1 MLRSIG
7 QETEDPESST
17 SLPRRFYAQANE
29 QIMASKIKNGSYTAL
44 DATAALQLVSFSLF
58 VGGVRGWENA
68 LQIAG
73 DWYEKTGVLQH
84 ENPLRAMWELNVTAK
99 FASRLV
105 VWFDIFSC
113 KHQFHNPSH
122 PRIDSSSMR
131 RRRVLRCS
139 RNEAIYGH
147 GLPSDSHP
155 FHCNLIFQ
163 SADRNSS
170 PCIAFFSFK
179 TKKPHTIPNIHA
191 WIHCFLIAITLQKPA
206 RFLATYRKMLRQ
218 NDESVASQKFWR
230 KDLNMQATMGAP
242 DAVLLSI
249 AEIADLAA
257 WKDQEKKQGSLS
269 YRELNLRADAIEQ
282 DLRLC
287 KEELELEEA
296 RAVLASSSGVQ
307 SANGAYFGSAYANTT
322 TGMTIPGVAT
332 SAPGT
337 PSSTSGESVSSFMHA
352 TPSGAA
358 PISLPLSFPEASTAS
373 TQGTSPTADLF
384 SAFPGGAAPVGS
396 NASRPNTSSSGGST
410 TRIIP
415 VSDPVLPQGLSDTE
429 VRRRTA
435 RIFLEGTSLYLQS
448 IVNDSNPNVAEVVEG
463 VRSTMEAAYLLPPS
477 DVDKSLVFPFFM
489 AGVMAES
496 PEQREFFRARLS
508 AHRAVGNCSEAV
520 KLMEAV
526 WKRREDASL
535 LAAAQGIAGVKQ
547 RVHWRDVMNELGM
560 KLLFI

>member
-1 MLRSIG
+1 
-7 QETEDPESST
+7 
-17 SLPRRFYAQANE
+17 
-29 QIMASKIKNGSYTAL
+29 
-44 DATAALQLVSFSLF
+44 
-58 VGGVRGWENA
+58 
-68 LQIAG
+68 
-73 DWYEKTGVLQH
+73 
-84 ENPLRAMWELNVTAK
+84 
-99 FASRLV
+99 
-105 VWFDIFSC
+105 
-113 KHQFHNPSH
+113 
-122 PRIDSSSMR
+122 
-131 RRRVLRCS
+131 
-139 RNEAIYGH
+139 
-147 GLPSDSHP
+147 
-155 FHCNLIFQ
+155 
-163 SADRNSS
+163 
-170 PCIAFFSFK
+170 
-179 TKKPHTIPNIHA
+179 
-191 WIHCFLIAITLQKPA
+191 
-206 RFLATYRKMLRQ
+206 MLRQ